1 VQPATARTLEGMADL
16 RVRDLMVALDT
27 AYPPRL
33 AADWDAVGLTCG
45 DPDDTVERVLFA
57 VDPVMSVVDEAIE
70 TGAQLIVTHHPLF
83 LRGVHSVAAT
93 DAKGRLVHRLVSN
106 GIALFSAHTNAD
118 HANPGVSDALAAALG
133 LVVQR
138 PLVWQEGDPAGV
150 GTGRVCELADSVT
163 LEQFA
168 EHVAVSLPGTRH
180 GVRVAGDPQREIR
193 TVAVCGGAGDAF
205 LREAAGLDAYV
216 TSDLR
221 HHRAQD
227 HLSESTCAL
236 IDVAHWASEW
246 PWLEQAATA
255 LRSGAAVRGGSVA
268 TNVSTHPTDPWTAH
282 LGSTS

>member
-1 VQPATARTLEGMADL
+1 MADL
-16 RVRDLMVALDT
+16 RIRDLVDALDT

-33 AADWDAVGLTCG
+33 AAEWDAVGLTCG

-118 HANPGVSDALAAALG
+118 HANPGVSDALAGVLG
-133 LVVQR
+133 LVMLR
-138 PLVWQEGDPAGV
+138 PLAPQEGEAADV
-150 GTGRVCELADSVT
+150 GTGRMCELVEPVT

-168 EHVAVSLPGTRH
+168 EQVAASLPATRH
-180 GVRVAGDPQREIR
+180 GVRVAGDPQRTIR

-205 LREAAGLDAYV
+205 LREAAVADAYV

-227 HLSESTCAL
+227 HLADSACAL

-246 PWLEQAATA
+246 PWLEQAAAA
-255 LRSGAAVRGGSVA
+255 LRSGAALRGGTVA

>member
-1 VQPATARTLEGMADL
+1 MADL
-16 RVRDLMVALDT
+16 RVRDLVEALDA

-33 AADWDAVGLTCG
+33 AAEWDAVGLTCG
-45 DPDDTVERVLFA
+45 APDDTVERVLFA
-57 VDPVMSVVDEAIE
+57 DDPVPSVVDEAIE
-70 TGAQLIVTHHPLF
+70 TGAQIIVTHHPLF

-118 HANPGVSDALAAALG
+118 HANPGVSDALAGALG
-133 LVVQR
+133 LVMLR
-138 PLVWQEGDPAGV
+138 PLAPQEGEAADV
-150 GTGRVCELADSVT
+150 GTGRMCELVEPVT

-168 EHVAVSLPGTRH
+168 EQVAASLPATRH
-180 GVRVAGDPQREIR
+180 GVRVAGDPQRTIR

-205 LREAAGLDAYV
+205 LREAAGADAYV

-227 HLSESTCAL
+227 HLADSACAL

-246 PWLEQAATA
+246 PWLEQAAMA
-255 LRSGAAVRGGSVA
+255 LRSGAALRGGTVA